1 MLAHPSK
8 PSLTRQATLRSTLRN
23 PAGNTAAVQAKAN
36 SLVARETVLA
46 WLLAATI
53 ATVAGD
59 VGLPI
64 LSNAGAAEPADA
76 KPADAKP
83 AAAKPAAAK
92 PAAPP
97 SPRFF
102 RSNQGVA
109 AEDQTPL
116 PDDLGREG
124 VRKWR
129 VPLASGHS
137 TPCVTADAIYL
148 TTFDEGQ
155 LATVALDKA
164 TGRERWRQVA
174 PATRLEAFH
183 PTGSPAAASVASD
196 GHRVYSFFGSYG
208 LLCYDP
214 AGKLLW
220 SKPLG
225 PFQDEFGSASSP
237 VLAGDRLLLNEDHDV
252 NSFLLCLDAATGE
265 TRWQTRRDGFTRS
278 YATPIVR
285 RIGGRDQVIVAG
297 ALQLVAY
304 DLADGR
310 QLWSVDGLARIVNT
324 TPVYEGGRLYV
335 STWSPGG
342 DTDARIGMEPWDV
355 AVKQWDGNKDGK
367 LARNEVDN
375 KDVLDRFFRIDLN
388 QDKSLDRDEWVKYAR
403 VFELARNSLMAIR
416 LDDDAPASPSIAWQ
430 HDKGLPYV
438 PSPLVYRDVLY
449 LIKDGGIL
457 TAIDVRTGKVAKTG
471 RVKAASGYYA
481 SPAAGDGKI
490 YLAGERGGITVLKA
504 AAAWEQ
510 LSTLDLA
517 ERIVASPVIDGG
529 RIYIRSEAALYCFG
543 QP

>member
-1 MLAHPSK
+1 MS
-8 PSLTRQATLRSTLRN
+8 PSLSSPKHA
-23 PAGNTAAVQAKAN
+23 AATAATTAF
-36 SLVARETVLA
+36 A
-46 WLLAATI
+46 WLLVAASLCALTP
-53 ATVAGD
+53 T
-59 VGLPI
+59 
-64 LSNAGAAEPADA
+64 AGAAAPT
-76 KPADAKP
+76 
-83 AAAKPAAAK
+83 AAAAA
-92 PAAPP
+92 
-97 SPRFF
+97 RFF

-109 AEDQTPL
+109 TEDQRPL
-116 PDDLGREG
+116 PDDLSRDG
-124 VRKWR
+124 VRLWR
-129 VPLASGHS
+129 VPLGPGHS
-137 TPCVTADAIYL
+137 TPCVTADAIYV
-148 TTFDEGQ
+148 TTFEDDK
-155 LATVALDKA
+155 LATVALDRA
-164 TGRERWRQVA
+164 TGREKWRQIA

-183 PTGSPAAASVASD
+183 PTGSPASASVACD
-196 GHRVYSFFGSYG
+196 GTRVYAFFGSYG
-208 LLCYDP
+208 LLCYDT

-237 VLAGDRLLLNEDHDV
+237 ILVGDRLLLNEDHDV
-252 NSFLLCLDAATGE
+252 NSFLLCLDAVTGA

-342 DTDARIGMEPWDV
+342 DTGARIGMEPWDV

-367 LARNEVDN
+367 LARDEVDN
-375 KDVLDRFFRIDLN
+375 KDVLDRFYRIDLN
-388 QDKSLDRDEWVKYAR
+388 QDKTLDRDEWVKYAR
-403 VFELARNSLMAIR
+403 VFELARNSLMAIQ
-416 LDDDAPASPSIAWQ
+416 LDDQSATSPTIAWQ
-430 HDKGLPYV
+430 YDKGLPYV

-457 TAIDVRTGKVAKTG
+457 TAIDARSGKVAKTG
-471 RVKAASGYYA
+471 RVKAASSYYA

-504 AAAWEQ
+504 GPAWEQ
-510 LSTLDLA
+510 LSSLELD

-529 RIYIRSEAALYCFG
+529 RIYVRSEAALYCFG

>member
-1 MLAHPSK
+1 LSATVK
-8 PSLTRQATLRSTLRN
+8 AVIIGVAVVAGLLSLSTAVAATQ
-23 PAGNTAAVQAKAN
+23 TAAPN
-36 SLVARETVLA
+36 
-46 WLLAATI
+46 
-53 ATVAGD
+53 
-59 VGLPI
+59 
-64 LSNAGAAEPADA
+64 
-76 KPADAKP
+76 
-83 AAAKPAAAK
+83 AAAPN
-92 PAAPP
+92 PAAPNAAAP
-97 SPRFF
+97 NAAAPNPAAKSPAAKSATTTVTASPQFF
-102 RSNQGVA
+102 RSTQGVA
-109 AEDQTPL
+109 ADDQRPL
-116 PDDLGREG
+116 PSDLGSDG
-124 VRKWR
+124 VRQWR
-129 VPLASGHS
+129 VPLGPGHS
-137 TPCVTADAIYL
+137 TPCVIGDAIYV
-148 TTFDEGQ
+148 TTFEEDK
-155 LATVALDKA
+155 LATVALDRA
-164 TGRERWRQVA
+164 TGREKWRQIA

-196 GHRVYSFFGSYG
+196 GQRVYAFFGSYG
-208 LLCYDP
+208 LLCYDT

-285 RIGGRDQVIVAG
+285 RIGGREQVIVAG

-342 DTDARIGMEPWDV
+342 DTEARIGMEPWDV
-355 AVKQWDGNKDGK
+355 AVKQWDVNKDGK

-375 KDVLDRFFRIDLN
+375 KDVQDRFFRIDLN
-388 QDKSLDRDEWVKYAR
+388 QDKSLDRDEWIKYAR
-403 VFELARNSLMAIR
+403 VFELARNSLMAIQ
-416 LDDDAPASPSIAWQ
+416 LDDQSPTSPTIAWQ

-457 TAIDVRTGKVAKTG
+457 TAIDIRSGKVAKTG

-490 YLAGERGGITVLKA
+490 YLAGERGGLTVLKA
-504 AAAWEQ
+504 GAAWEQ
-510 LSTLDLA
+510 LSTLELA
-517 ERIVASPVIDGG
+517 ERIVASPVIDAG